1 MRDSET
7 EQAMLSAGQ
16 PAPVMFVDGLRF
28 EGMQLCLG
36 CEEAFVLEGY
46 CKPCAELCEYME
58 SKRLRE
64 ANVERQFQE
73 AVQRH
78 QMGIELYEES
88 DDPDPPVT
96 ALMVILAAFGVVS
109 LGIFGTGVWFL
120 GKAITAVLL
129 RWSA

>member
-16 PAPVMFVDGLRF
+16 PAPELVDGLRF
-28 EGMQLCLG
+28 EGMMLCPG
-36 CEEAFVLEGY
+36 CTERFVLEGY
-46 CKPCAELCEYME
+46 CTPCAELCAYME

-64 ANVERQFQE
+64 ANAEREFQE

-78 QMGIELYEES
+78 QMGIVPFEA
-88 DDPDPPVT
+88 PDPEPDR
-96 ALMVILAAFGVVS
+96 LVVPLLLIGAGAVLS
-109 LGIFGTGVWFL
+109 LGIFGVAAWFGL
-120 GKAITAVLL
+120 KAIIWLLL